1 MQTRFIYLAIALIAM
16 SVSFSVSANIR
27 VGDKE
32 VTIKGEVIDQ
42 PCYEGSNSKR
52 GDTHKACAL
61 SCAKRGGQL
70 AIVDEKNNVYSI
82 TGDYAANKNEKLIEF
97 VAETVEVKGVVTEK
111 DGKKS
116 IALSAIK
123 KAEAKEYKRAT
134 NLLTTKRARLLARLF
149 FAANSFIKKE
159 DSRHFF

>member
-1 MQTRFIYLAIALIAM
+1 MQKRLIYLAIALIAI
-16 SVSFSVSANIR
+16 SASFTVTASIR
-27 VGDKE
+27 DDAKE

-61 SCAKRGGQL
+61 SCAKRGNQL

-82 TGDYAANKNEKLIEF
+82 TGDYAANKNEKLIPF
-97 VAETVEVKGVVTEK
+97 VAETVEAKGVVTEK

-116 IALSAIK
+116 IVLSAIK
-123 KAEAKEYKRAT
+123 KAESK
-134 NLLTTKRARLLARLF
+134 
-149 FAANSFIKKE
+149 
-159 DSRHFF
+159 